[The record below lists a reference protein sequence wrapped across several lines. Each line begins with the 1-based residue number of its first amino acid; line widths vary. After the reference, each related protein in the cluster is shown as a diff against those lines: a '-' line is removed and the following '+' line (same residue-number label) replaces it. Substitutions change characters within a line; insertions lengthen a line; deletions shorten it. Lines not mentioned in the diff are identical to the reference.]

1 MFPFSIW
8 RDGVS
13 SPELSREVVAE
24 AGLGA
29 GSSGSAVAGQF
40 WEYFRGTPWRD

>member
-13 SPELSREVVAE
+13 SPKLSREVVAE
-24 AGLGA
+24 AGA
-29 GSSGSAVAGQF
+29 GSSGSAVAGWF
-40 WEYFRGTPWRD
+40 WEYFRGTLWRD